1 MLLVHRHQFRTEEL
15 AVNKFQQQ
23 WQTWEEKF
31 INLTQREKIIIIV
44 ATVFLS
50 GFGLFKMLIEPSA
63 AILSTSNAQ
72 KTTVAN
78 ELQTTQLQVSEIEN
92 ALSTDPNEKIK
103 QEIKVIREQIKK
115 VEADLNQVM
124 TEYVAPEQMASA
136 LTNLLMTSSN
146 IRVIGMTVLPP
157 EKVQDSSDDS
167 VPNYYRH
174 LFEINI
180 EGDYFSLMEF
190 VKKVSVVSSQFN
202 VQNLN
207 YKVQSYPTA
216 VMTLTLIT
224 ISDNEKVI
232 RL

>member
-1 MLLVHRHQFRTEEL
+1 M
-15 AVNKFQQQ
+15 NKIQQQ
-23 WQTWEEKF
+23 WQTWEDKF
-31 INLTQREKIIIIV
+31 ISLTQREKVIIMV
-44 ATVFLS
+44 AAIFLS
-50 GFGLFKMLIEPSA
+50 GFGLFKLLIEPNLA
-63 AILSTSNAQ
+63 EQAKIETQ
-72 KTTVAN
+72 KRGIAG
-78 ELQTTQLQVSEIEN
+78 ELQTTQYQVSEIEN
-92 ALSTDPNEKIK
+92 ALAIDPNEKIK
-103 QEIKVIREQIKK
+103 QEIRVIRQEIRK
-115 VEADLNQVM
+115 VESDLNQVM

-136 LTNLLMTSSN
+136 LTNLLMTSSD
-146 IRVIGMTVLPP
+146 IRVVGMTVLPP

-167 VPNYYRH
+167 LPNYYRH
-174 LFEINI
+174 LFEIDL
-180 EGDYFSLMEF
+180 EGDYFSLMDF

>member
-1 MLLVHRHQFRTEEL
+1 M
-15 AVNKFQQQ
+15 NKFQQQ

-31 INLTQREKIIIIV
+31 INLTQREKIIIMV

-63 AILSTSNAQ
+63 ALLSTSNAQ

-78 ELQTTQLQVSEIEN
+78 ELQTTQLQVSEIQN

-103 QEIKVIREQIKK
+103 QEIKVIREEIKK

>member
-1 MLLVHRHQFRTEEL
+1 
-15 AVNKFQQQ
+15 
-23 WQTWEEKF
+23 
-31 INLTQREKIIIIV
+31 
-44 ATVFLS
+44 
-50 GFGLFKMLIEPSA
+50 
-63 AILSTSNAQ
+63 
-72 KTTVAN
+72 
-78 ELQTTQLQVSEIEN
+78 
-92 ALSTDPNEKIK
+92 
-103 QEIKVIREQIKK
+103 
-115 VEADLNQVM
+115 M

-136 LTNLLMTSSN
+136 LTNLLMTSSD
-146 IRVIGMTVLPP
+146 IRVVGMTVLPP

-167 VPNYYRH
+167 LPNYYRH
-174 LFEINI
+174 LFEIDL
-180 EGDYFSLMEF
+180 EGDYFSLMDF

>member
-1 MLLVHRHQFRTEEL
+1 M
-15 AVNKFQQQ
+15 NKFQQQ

>member
-1 MLLVHRHQFRTEEL
+1 M
-15 AVNKFQQQ
+15 NKFQQQ
-23 WQTWEEKF
+23 WQTWEDKF

-63 AILSTSNAQ
+63 ALLSTSNAQ

-78 ELQTTQLQVSEIEN
+78 ELQTTQLQVSEIQN

-103 QEIKVIREQIKK
+103 QEIKVIREEIKK